1 MFFQPVTDTAILDA
15 ARRGAAAL
23 LTCAILVAL
32 GACSGDGNGGTDVTI
47 GGGQS
52 GDPVTLDF
60 PVFYVKRPV
69 PADDADVVTD
79 VRELRRFAPGADL
92 FMRSSAS
99 PSSPETN
106 ITAAQTT
113 GGRADIRDV
122 DVSFDGQKVVFS
134 MRIAPAGMDLD
145 DVDPEE
151 ALPSWDIW
159 QYDVA
164 SRELRRV
171 ITSDNVEHDGHDIM
185 PHYLPDGR
193 IVFSS
198 TRQRQA
204 KAILLDE
211 NKPQYAAQVEGS
223 GGIRPAFNLHVME
236 DDGDNIH
243 QLSFNQSHDLDPAVL
258 ATGQIVFTRWEQA
271 IDDSQMDL
279 YKVNPDGSGLQ
290 VLYGAN
296 SHATG
301 TPNPTTGTPTTIQ
314 FINPRAMQDGRTL
327 ALVRPFDG
335 TDEGGDLVL
344 INTENYVD
352 CNQTIPT
359 TTVSATPPCAAQ
371 ARALPTDVR
380 TIPGPSPG
388 GRFRSAA
395 PLFDGTDR
403 LLVSWSQ
410 CRLLLNGRTVPC
422 TASNLDNL
430 AAEEAPPL
438 YGVYVYDVRDN
449 TQRPIVAPEEGSIY
463 TEVVAGAVR
472 ALPPVLLD
480 RVGGVDF
487 PASLESE
494 SVGILHIRSVYDFD
508 GSDTAPGGIATVRNP
523 GTPGYATRPA
533 RFLRLEKVVSQP
545 DQDTRDIANTAF
557 GPRGQRFGMR
567 DILGYAPVEP
577 DGSVKVKVP
586 ANVPFAIS
594 VLDGNGRRIGGLH
607 TNWLQM
613 QVGETLQCNG
623 CHSTTVSA
631 ASPARA
637 HGRSGLYS
645 SVNAGAPTTGSP
657 FPNTNSAL
665 FADMGETMAETRGRM
680 MCGGACK
687 PSMNIVF
694 NDYWPATGIAGQA
707 SYDACYVAGATD
719 VGLDPARP
727 VSGDPNDVTRRHE
740 CDTSLLTT
748 APTTATCSST
758 WSSTCRV
765 TIHYPTHI
773 HPLWSVDRFVDANN
787 DGFPDVDAMNNPL
800 NNRCSTC
807 HAPVNAANMVAV
819 PAGNLDLTDGASEDE
834 PDHLRSYRELL
845 FGDRGQFVNPMGQL
859 EDECLTFETDPITN
873 VVTCVAFRQVPA
885 SMSAN
890 GANSSARFFNKF
902 DVGGG
907 TVDHRPFLNRA
918 ELKLIA
924 EWLDVGAQ
932 YYNNPFA
939 APED

>member
-1 MFFQPVTDTAILDA
+1 MSFQAQADTAILDA
-15 ARRGAAAL
+15 ARRSVSTLLAAAIM
-23 LTCAILVAL
+23 LTL

-47 GGGQS
+47 GSGQG

-99 PSSPETN
+99 PSSPEINLTQ
-106 ITAAQTT
+106 AVT
-113 GGRADIRDV
+113 GEGRADIRDV
-122 DVSFDGQKVVFS
+122 DVSFDGQKVVFA
-134 MRIAPAGMDLD
+134 MRIAPEDVDLD

-164 SRELRRV
+164 ASELRRI
-171 ITSDNVEHDGHDIM
+171 ITSDNVENDGHDIM
-185 PHYLPDGR
+185 PHYLPDER

-198 TRQRQA
+198 TRQRQS

-223 GGIRPAFNLHVME
+223 GGVRPAFNLHVMDE
-236 DDGDNIH
+236 SGENIH

-258 ATGQIVFTRWEQA
+258 ANGQIVFTRWEQA
-271 IDDSQMDL
+271 IDDNQMDL
-279 YKVNPDGSGLQ
+279 YKINADGSGLEL
-290 VLYGAN
+290 LYGAN

-301 TPNPTTGTPTTIQ
+301 TANPTTGAPTTIQ

-327 ALVRPFDG
+327 ALIRPFDG
-335 TDEGGDLVL
+335 TNDGGDLVL

-352 CNQTIPT
+352 CNQTVPT
-359 TTVSATPPCAAQ
+359 TTVAATPPCAAQ

-395 PLFDGTDR
+395 PLFDGTNR

-410 CRLLLNGRTVPC
+410 CRLVLDSRIVPC
-422 TASNLDNL
+422 TADNL
-430 AAEEAPPL
+430 ANEAAEEAPPL
-438 YGVYVYDVRDN
+438 YGVYIYDVRDN
-449 TQRPIVAPEEGSIY
+449 TQRPIVAPEEGYIY
-463 TEVVAGAVR
+463 TEVVAGSVR

-480 RVGGVDF
+480 RVAGVDY
-487 PASLESE
+487 PSSLESE
-494 SVGILHIRSVYDFD
+494 SVGVLHIRSVYDFD
-508 GSDTAPGGIATVRNP
+508 GADTVPGGIATVRNP
-523 GTPGYATRPA
+523 AAPGYATRPA
-533 RFLRLEKVVSQP
+533 RYLRLEKVVSQP
-545 DQDTRDIANTAF
+545 DEDTRDVPNTAF
-557 GPRGQRFGMR
+557 GPRGTRFGMR

-586 ANVPFAIS
+586 ANVAFTIS
-594 VLDGNGRRIGGLH
+594 VLDGNGRRIGGMH
-607 TNWLQM
+607 TNWLQV

-623 CHSTTVSA
+623 CHSTTVTA
-631 ASPARA
+631 TAPARS
-637 HGRSGLYS
+637 HGRRGLYS
-645 SVNAGAPTTGSP
+645 SANPGAPTTGAP
-657 FPNTNSAL
+657 FPNTNAAL
-665 FADMGETMAETRGRM
+665 FADMGETMAEVRNRV
-680 MCGGACK
+680 MCGGACE
-687 PSMNIVF
+687 PSVNLIF
-694 NDYWPATGIAGQA
+694 NDYWPASGVVMQG
-707 SYDACYVAGATD
+707 DACYFPGGTD
-719 VGLDPARP
+719 IPVDPARP
-727 VSGDPNDVTRRHE
+727 VSGDPTDATRRHDCSE
-740 CDTSLLTT
+740 GLRTP
-748 APTTATCSST
+748 AAAIPTTAACSAN

-765 TIHYPTHI
+765 TINYPEHI
-773 HPLWSVDRFVDANN
+773 HPLWSADRRVLDPNLDPADPNAVLADN
-787 DGFPDVDAMNNPL
+787 T
-800 NNRCSTC
+800 CTTC
-807 HAPVNAANMVAV
+807 HTTVGAANAVVAA
-819 PAGNLDLTDGASEDE
+819 AGQLDLTDGPSEAE
-834 PDHLRSYRELL
+834 PDHLKSYRELL
-845 FGDRGQFVNPMGQL
+845 FGDAAQIVNAMGQL
-859 EDECLTFETDPITN
+859 EDECIQTQTDPVTN
-873 VVTCVAFRQVPA
+873 VVTCVAFRQVAA

-890 GANSSARFFNKF
+890 GANASQRFFTKF
-902 DVGGG
+902 DAGGG
-907 TVDHRPFLNRA
+907 TVDHRGFLNRA